1 LKLKLSK
8 QTGAVMA
15 ALVLIFLV
23 AVTLRLFAV
32 EFMGAFPEKDALQ
45 YHQIALNQLA
55 GYGHAIEP
63 GKPTTMRPLVYPLFI
78 AGVYALTGSDYRHA
92 LYAQALLHSLLVF
105 PLFWLGFRVS
115 ERISVGILS
124 ASLFAVHTSF
134 EIVSRLYRENIT
146 VILVVLFLWS
156 VYEGCRKPGV
166 GKFAVAGLI
175 SGLLGLTNPVF
186 MPLGAALFLASLLW
200 PKSRKFAK
208 LLFIQA
214 LISMLI
220 ITPWLIR
227 NQMVPDR
234 GQEKHINRTLLYG
247 YYPAFTGEWWWPVTD
262 MVALEKE
269 REKASRFFASQ
280 VHGRDLTSELR
291 TKIFS
296 HPLGA
301 VKVGISR
308 ILILWVSP
316 PVGTS
321 LLNSY
326 SPFLSSAGLVLQYFF
341 VFLSLA
347 VLACKL
353 PQRPELLVFAVLALF
368 LTGIYAIIHSIRRYG
383 YPLAPQMCLFFAW
396 GVLDL
401 WRRKTQRI
409 NNG

>member
-1 LKLKLSK
+1 MTL
-8 QTGAVMA
+8 T
-15 ALVLIFLV
+15 VLLMIFLI
-23 AVTLRLFAV
+23 ALSLRLAV
-32 EFMGAFPEKDALQ
+32 VWYSGIPPEKDARE

-63 GKPTTMRPLVYPLFI
+63 GKPTTMRPPVYPLFL
-78 AGVYALTGSDYRHA
+78 AGIYALTGSDYRHA
-92 LYAQALLHSLLVF
+92 LYAQAILHSLLVF
-105 PLFWLGFRVS
+105 PLFWVGFRMSKRV
-115 ERISVGILS
+115 SVGILS

-134 EIVSRLYRENIT
+134 EIVSRLCRENIT
-146 VILVVLFLWS
+146 VVLVVLFLWS
-156 VYEGCRKPGV
+156 IYEGCREPKV
-166 GKFAVAGLI
+166 GKFVVAGLI

-186 MPLGAALFLASLLW
+186 MPLGAALFLVSLLW
-200 PKSRKFAK
+200 PKSRKFAN

-247 YYPAFTGEWWWPVTD
+247 YYPAFTDKWWWPVTD

-269 REKASRFFASQ
+269 REKARSFFDNQ
-280 VHGRDLTSELR
+280 VQGRDLTSELR
-291 TKIFS
+291 EKILS

-301 VKVGISR
+301 VKLAISR

-321 LLNSY
+321 LLKSY

-368 LTGIYAIIHSIRRYG
+368 LTGIYAIIHAIRRYG
-383 YPLAPQMCLFFAW
+383 YPLTPQMCLFFAW

>member
-1 LKLKLSK
+1 MTLTVL
-8 QTGAVMA
+8 
-15 ALVLIFLV
+15 LVIFLI
-23 AVTLRLFAV
+23 ALSLRLTV
-32 EFMGAFPEKDALQ
+32 VWSSGIPPEKDALQ

-63 GKPTTMRPLVYPLFI
+63 GKPTTMRPPVYPLFI

-105 PLFWLGFRVS
+105 PLFWLGFWMS

-124 ASLFAVHTSF
+124 AGLFSVHTSF
-134 EIVSRLYRENIT
+134 EIVSRLCRENIT

-156 VYEGCRKPGV
+156 VYEGCRKPRV
-166 GKFAVAGLI
+166 GKFAVAGLLA
-175 SGLLGLTNPVF
+175 GLLGLTNPVF
-186 MPLGAALFLASLLW
+186 MPLGVALFLVSLLW

-247 YYPAFTGEWWWPVTD
+247 YYPAFTDKWWWPVTD

-269 REKASRFFASQ
+269 REKARGFFDNRGQ
-280 VHGRDLTSELR
+280 GRDLTSELR
-291 TKIFS
+291 SKILS

-301 VKVGISR
+301 VKLAISR
-308 ILILWVSP
+308 ILIYWVSP

-321 LLNSY
+321 FIKSH
-326 SPFLSSAGLVLQYFF
+326 SAALALITLFLQYIFVIIAIVSMILKLPHNKELF
-341 VFLSLA
+341 VFLVITLYLSIA
-347 VLACKL
+347 YG
-353 PQRPELLVFAVLALF
+353 F
-368 LTGIYAIIHSIRRYG
+368 THSIRRYG
-383 YPLAPQMCLFFAW
+383 YPMAPQICLFFSW
-396 GVLDL
+396 GCSDIISWIRNQMKKPHILNISRL
-401 WRRKTQRI
+401 Y
-409 NNG
+409 

>member
-1 LKLKLSK
+1 MERRRLTLF
-8 QTGAVMA
+8 
-15 ALVLIFLV
+15 ALMGVFVIAL
-23 AVTLRLFAV
+23 ALRLAV
-32 EFMGAFPEKDALQ
+32 IWFFSAPPEEDARE

-63 GKPTTMRPLVYPLFI
+63 GKPTTMRPPVYPLFL
-78 AGVYALTGSDYRHA
+78 AGIYTLTGPDYRHA
-92 LYAQALLHSLLVF
+92 LYAQAMLHSLLIF
-105 PLFWLGFRVS
+105 PIFLLGFRMS
-115 ERISVGILS
+115 DRIWVGILS
-124 ASLFAVHTSF
+124 AGLFAVHTSF

-146 VILVVLFLWS
+146 VVLVVLFLWS
-156 VYEGCRKPGV
+156 VYEGCRKPRI

-186 MPLGAALFLASLLW
+186 MPLGVTLFLISLFW
-200 PKSRKFAK
+200 PKSRQFAK

-227 NQMVPDR
+227 NQMVSDR
-234 GQEKHINRTLLYG
+234 GQEIHMNRALLYG

-269 REKASRFFASQ
+269 REKASRFFVSQ
-280 VHGRDLTSELR
+280 VYGRDLTSELHE
-291 TKIFS
+291 KILS

-301 VKVGISR
+301 VKLAISR
-308 ILILWVSP
+308 ILILWASP

-321 LLNSY
+321 LLKSY
-326 SPFLSSAGLVLQYFF
+326 SQFLSSAGLVLQYFF

-353 PQRPELLVFAVLALF
+353 PQRPEL
-368 LTGIYAIIHSIRRYG
+368 
-383 YPLAPQMCLFFAW
+383 
-396 GVLDL
+396 
-401 WRRKTQRI
+401 
-409 NNG
+409 

>member
-1 LKLKLSK
+1 M
-8 QTGAVMA
+8 AV
-15 ALVLIFLV
+15 LVLIFLV

-45 YHQIALNQLA
+45 YHRIALNQLA

-63 GKPTTMRPLVYPLFI
+63 GKPTTMRPPVYSLFI

-92 LYAQALLHSLLVF
+92 LYAQVLLHSLLVF
-105 PLFWLGFRVS
+105 PLFWLGFRMS

-146 VILVVLFLWS
+146 VILVVVFSWS
-156 VYEGCRKPGV
+156 VYEGCREPKV
-166 GKFAVAGLI
+166 GKFVVAGLL

-247 YYPAFTGEWWWPVTD
+247 YYPAFTGEWWWPVRD

-269 REKASRFFASQ
+269 REKARSFFDNQ
-280 VHGRDLTSELR
+280 VQGRDLTSELR
-291 TKIFS
+291 GKILS
-296 HPLGA
+296 HPFGT
-301 VKVGISR
+301 VKLAISR
-308 ILILWVSP
+308 ILILWLSP

-321 LLNSY
+321 LLKSY

-341 VFLSLA
+341 VFLSLV

-353 PQRPELLVFAVLALF
+353 PQRPELLVFAVLALA
-368 LTGIYAIIHSIRRYG
+368 LTGIYAITHAIRRYG
-383 YPLAPQMCLFFAW
+383 YPLAPQMCMFFAW

-401 WRRKTQRI
+401 WRRKTQGI